1 MTDAEIDNT
10 AAGAIL
16 AHRSIDSIAE
26 EIQRLHDEAEHAQAV
41 ARESI
46 ENLVAIRR
54 KAGALAET
62 ARNADRKNFHKW
74 WRDAGL
80 PEEWDSRYC
89 RIANASHRNAMGD
102 KIQLQLVGVLPPAE
116 ARAAT
121 QSAVSENPFAWT
133 KMAGKLKASLSDE
146 KLSKMD
152 DATRVVAI
160 KHIKPIADLFV
171 KLGGKLGV

>member
-1 MTDAEIDNT
+1 MTTASEIDNT

-26 EIQRLHDEAEHAQAV
+26 EIQRLHDEAEDAQSV

-46 ENLVAIRR
+46 ENLIAIRR

-102 KIQLQLVGVLPPAE
+102 KIQLQLVGALPPAE

-121 QSAVSENPFAWT
+121 QSSVSENPFAWT
-133 KMAGKLKASLSDE
+133 KFAGKLRTSLSEE
-146 KLSKMD
+146 KLAAFDEGDKEI
-152 DATRVVAI
+152 ACKQLA
-160 KHIKPIADLFV
+160 PIAQLFV
-171 KLGGKLGV
+171 KLGGML